1 MTALAILLFI
11 AHGLRRWPVCL
22 CPQAVGSLLKVTAAK
37 AMNYFCTA
45 GLELEARLD

>member
-1 MTALAILLFI
+1 MMALVILLFI
-11 AHGLRRWPVCL
+11 ALGSRHWPVCL
-22 CPQAVGSLLKVTAAK
+22 CPQAVGSLLKVMAAQ